1 MMEELKT
8 EKCRRCKILRKP
20 SDFLFNE
27 KMYKT
32 CGVCRENNQ
41 KYRKK
46 YYEKNKEKLLESTMN
61 WRINNPEKWKQSQKK
76 TQERKSMN
84 IEKMKIENP
93 LEYKLKWMITH
104 SKNKDEYTGKDDAVN
119 RIDLGYLKKLYQI
132 QDGLCIYCKCL
143 MELDFTQNPKKISLQ
158 RINNEYGH
166 IKINCVFSCLTCN
179 VNRQENKYD
188 ETHYKDILEKMGS

>member
-104 SKNKDEYTGKDDAVN
+104 SKNKDEYTG
-119 RIDLGYLKKLYQI
+119 
-132 QDGLCIYCKCL
+132 
-143 MELDFTQNPKKISLQ
+143 
-158 RINNEYGH
+158 H